1 MKKVNPYCTTLNFI
15 VIPVRLFMVFL
26 TGQDMRAVPLFL
38 LLVFI
43 KRKSPSNCYWFICVL
58 EMTIA
63 EKKKVDMQQNRMK
76 HLVKVA
82 VAF

>member
-15 VIPVRLFMVFL
+15 VIADKLFMVFL
-26 TGQDMRAVPLFL
+26 TGQDMRAVLLF

-43 KRKSPSNCYWFICVL
+43 KRKSPSNRYWFICVL

-63 EKKKVDMQQNRMK
+63 EKKMWICNKTE
-76 HLVKVA
+76 
-82 VAF
+82 